1 MFESTSK
8 SVSSSIVPE
17 RDVDTHYRFGIATL
31 SVLYF
36 RETIMTLN
44 QLNWLSVGVVLTM
57 FILF

>member
-1 MFESTSK
+1 MFESISK
-8 SVSSSIVPE
+8 SVSSSIEPE

-31 SVLYF
+31 SVLYL

-44 QLNWLSVGVVLTM
+44 QLNWLSVGVVLTV